1 MTLGYG
7 VIGKSVGVVT
17 RNVRLDVW
25 RYNGDGWSV
34 TGDV

>member
-17 RNVRLDVW
+17 RNVRVDAR
-25 RYNGDGWSV
+25 RYNSDGWSV
-34 TGDV
+34 TGDG